1 MIVIIITPLHFDYYQ
16 YQICYM
22 LQHIICESVH
32 TMSEEGSLLRR
43 VGARVS
49 RDEAALGRDYW
60 PYILGLGAVGGSVNI
75 AMIVV
80 GELYR

>member
-1 MIVIIITPLHFDYYQ
+1 MIVINTTNVLPLHFDYQ
-16 YQICYM
+16 YV
-22 LQHIICESVH
+22 ICESVH
-32 TMSEEGSLLRR
+32 TMSEQGSLLRR

-60 PYILGLGAVGGSVNI
+60 HYILGLGAVGGSVNV

>member
-1 MIVIIITPLHFDYYQ
+1 
-16 YQICYM
+16 
-22 LQHIICESVH
+22 
-32 TMSEEGSLLRR
+32 MSEQGSLLRR

-60 PYILGLGAVGGSVNI
+60 HYILGLGAVGGSVNV

>member
-1 MIVIIITPLHFDYYQ
+1 
-16 YQICYM
+16 
-22 LQHIICESVH
+22 
-32 TMSEEGSLLRR
+32 MSEEGSLLSR

-60 PYILGLGAVGGSVNI
+60 PYILALGAVGGSVNI

-80 GELYR
+80 GELHR